1 MEAVDYPR
9 ALEAV
14 WALISRTNKYI
25 DETAPWVLAKDEA
38 LRDQLASVMSHLAAS
53 LRVVAHLIEPFMM
66 ETSRAVLTQLGLE
79 EVASLENLSLA
90 DFPANVTVVLKEHQ
104 SSHVWIWKK
113 KSPISRNKWKAINQ
127 QSRKNGIQMKLN
139 SN

>member
-1 MEAVDYPR
+1 MLLLTLQNNQIADYHTYMEAVDYPR

-14 WALISRTNKYI
+14 WTLISRSNKYI

-66 ETSRAVLTQLGLE
+66 E
-79 EVASLENLSLA
+79 
-90 DFPANVTVVLKEHQ
+90 PVVQ
-104 SSHVWIWKK
+104 S
-113 KSPISRNKWKAINQ
+113 
-127 QSRKNGIQMKLN
+127 
-139 SN
+139 